1 MEEVKI
7 RFEVMQGKGVMV
19 HLHVVPADCG
29 GGNKDSSSLAAG
41 VGRRLPGG
49 RTAQAAA
56 ADMPVDE

>member
-19 HLHVVPADCG
+19 HLHVVPADGG

-41 VGRRLPGG
+41 AGG
-49 RTAQAAA
+49 
-56 ADMPVDE
+56 EL